1 MGKGMA
7 FEVLINN
14 KLEQLI
20 PDFELQPIENKE
32 VLSLLNDFESGSWR
46 FQHFHRYIW
55 NNIAQAALNYEE
67 REALIGEPQT
77 TLYNAA
83 QNLRL
88 TDAIKSS
95 SEGSELAEIL
105 LYALM
110 KDHFK
115 ALPIVPKIFYKQN
128 PNDNAKGADSIHIV
142 IEDKEKQEFTVWLGE
157 AKFYNSFGNDRL
169 AKIVES
175 VGETLSGKKLRK
187 EFSIMCG
194 LADLRDFFGNE
205 NELFEKIKQMLDD
218 DTSMDKIKP
227 ILHIPI
233 LLLYECPI
241 TIETT
246 KMDDVYRE
254 NIKKLQTDIAKRYFS
269 KQIEKLA
276 TSIHGY
282 PRIKFHFILFP
293 VPDKDKIA
301 NKFIAEARHYRGD
314 E

>member
-1 MGKGMA
+1 MKQI
-7 FEVLINN
+7 FEVLIND

-20 PDFELQPIENKE
+20 PDFELKPIENKE

-83 QNLRL
+83 QKLRL
-88 TDAIKSS
+88 TDAIDSS
-95 SEGSELAEIL
+95 SEGSEIAEIL
-105 LYALM
+105 LYALL

-115 ALPIVPKIFYKQN
+115 ALPVVPKIFYKQN
-128 PNDNAKGADSIHIV
+128 VKDYAKGADSVHIV
-142 IEDKEKQEFTVWLGE
+142 IEDKEMQVFSVWLGE
-157 AKFYNSFGNDRL
+157 AKFYNSFDNNRL

-175 VGETLSGKKLRK
+175 VGETLSREKLRK
-187 EFSIMCG
+187 EFSIICG
-194 LADLRDFFGNE
+194 ITDLRDFFGDE
-205 NELFEKIKQMLDD
+205 NKLLFEKIKQKLDEN
-218 DTSMDKIKP
+218 TSLDEIKP

-241 TIETT
+241 TAEIT

-254 NIKKLQTDIAKRYFS
+254 NIKKLQTDIAKQYFS
-269 KQIEKLA
+269 KQIKKLA
-276 TSIHGY
+276 SIIYDYQH
-282 PRIKFHFILFP
+282 IKFHFILFP
-293 VPDKDKIA
+293 VPDKDRIA
-301 NKFIAEARHYRGD
+301 KKFIRDAQYYRGED
-314 E
+314 